1 MHVPALPARGQY
13 RINRNIME
21 CKETHHNIYYHFG
34 FRINRNIMEC
44 KDICVW
50 VFLPPGF
57 CINRNIMECKEE
69 PNRAEVIRQFWY

>member
-1 MHVPALPARGQY
+1 MIEDTG
-13 RINRNIME
+13 INRNIME
-21 CKETHHNIYYHFG
+21 CKVQGRRRLESP
-34 FRINRNIMEC
+34 FRGINRNIMEC

>member
-1 MHVPALPARGQY
+1 MKIQMLGG
-13 RINRNIME
+13 INRNL
-21 CKETHHNIYYHFG
+21 
-34 FRINRNIMEC
+34 MEC

>member
-1 MHVPALPARGQY
+1 MIEDTG
-13 RINRNIME
+13 INRNIME
-21 CKETHHNIYYHFG
+21 CKEFTTEDICFPVCG
-34 FRINRNIMEC
+34 INRNIMEC

>member
-1 MHVPALPARGQY
+1 MIEDTG
-13 RINRNIME
+13 INRNIME

>member
-1 MHVPALPARGQY
+1 MIEDTG
-13 RINRNIME
+13 INRNIME
-21 CKETHHNIYYHFG
+21 CKDSSHNLRGDTRYC
-34 FRINRNIMEC
+34 INRNIMEC